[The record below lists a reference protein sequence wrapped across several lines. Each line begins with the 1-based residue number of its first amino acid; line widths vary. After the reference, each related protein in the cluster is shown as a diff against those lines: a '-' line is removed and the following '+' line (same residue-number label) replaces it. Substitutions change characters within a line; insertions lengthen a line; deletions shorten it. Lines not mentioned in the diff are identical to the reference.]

1 MAMDAEPARTLG
13 YIEGRITELSAAIQD
28 LREGLQQVNQRIDVG
43 LQQVNQ
49 RIDRLFLAIL
59 GMGGAILAA
68 LIVLIIRGL

>member
-1 MAMDAEPARTLG
+1 MDSEPARTLG
-13 YIEGRITELSAAIQD
+13 YIEGRITEPSAAIQV
-28 LREGLQQVNQRIDVG
+28 LRER

-59 GMGGAILAA
+59 GIGGAILAA